1 MSYTSFVKFEEDYI
15 FRNNRAITSSPDIA
29 LTELVANAWDAG
41 ALNVD
46 ITLPVGED
54 QKTICIS
61 DDGCGMSKEEFFDRW
76 MTLNYNREKHQGK
89 YVLFP
94 EDVKV
99 ENSKRVAYGRNGVG
113 RHGMLCFA
121 DKYTVETWKDGIG
134 YKYVISVSSG
144 ETPYSITSEKK
155 FKRAGHGT
163 LISAFVSRNRPEVE
177 PIKEILSA
185 RFIYDPQFSVR
196 INGNELNL
204 SSSVDV
210 VKREVVTTEDGIELD
225 IAIVDSTKT
234 AQISRRHGVAF
245 WISGRLVGNP
255 SWSYGKYQFMDARYK
270 IAKRYTIIVQSSDEA
285 IIGDVLPDWTG
296 FYDSIKM
303 TNVYT
308 AVNNV
313 IKTLV
318 SDVMS
323 ETVSDLK
330 KDVIEEK
337 REELDKLSISDKR
350 EVSSFMDVMTAKNP
364 MIASE
369 FLSTSVDA
377 LLQIQQAKRGTELL
391 AQLSNMTPDD
401 LDNLTELLKN
411 WDINDIV
418 SVMDEID
425 KRIVVVEAISRV
437 YENPDTDELHT
448 LHPMVLK
455 ATWLFGAEFDSPMFT
470 SNRSLSTVIKT
481 LFKDDDYD
489 LEVISNPRKRP
500 DIFCLKRSTLRA
512 ICTERIDDQAGEIMK
527 PDQILI
533 IELKRGGF
541 EIGYDEANQAENY
554 VHQIKKSGV
563 LHGKA
568 SIHAFVVGAK
578 IGDIATHKVSEDG
591 IVDVVTYGHLVQTA
605 KIKLFGLKEKLEDHY
620 ESIGEKSLVER
631 ALKEPRQMNISD
643 Y

>member
-46 ITLPVGED
+46 ITLPVDED
-54 QKTICIS
+54 QKTISIS
-61 DDGCGMSKEEFFDRW
+61 DDGCGMSKDEFFDRW

-94 EDVKV
+94 EDVKL

-121 DKYTVETWKDGIG
+121 DKYTVETWKDGLG

-144 ETPYSITSEKK
+144 ETPYSITSEKM

-163 LISAFVSRNRPEVE
+163 LISAYVSRNRPEVE

-313 IKTLV
+313 IKSLV

-489 LEVISNPRKRP
+489 LQVITNPRKRP